1 MSNNKQKIKVLMAMF
16 VVLAM
21 VLSAF
26 VIVNQTPSGIPAQS
40 GQTATPA
47 GSSPFTP
54 SEQAK
59 LITELGNGVS
69 FPLGPVTVSLPKAIN
84 PLYTNETSPT
94 GYISL
99 VENSTAGQLP
109 YSVILGANF
118 AGGLPPYNYTWSVMG
133 VTYYGQFVAHTFDS
147 PGSYVVTVT
156 VEDQAFHTV
165 KASYTVSVSSSLVLT
180 STATNSTGISISG
193 QSSFSNVQVLNAG
206 LNTPVKFNGT
216 VSGGVGAPIVYYK
229 FGDSNNVV
237 GTTVPVTG
245 TFSFSHTYTQAGFYI
260 ATIFAKDSDGAISPV
275 DHFEINVTPVP
286 LSATFAISST
296 TPGYPGPYPVTA
308 LMTFDITISGSVGP
322 YTYNVSFGDSTFLSP
337 VGTTLTPG
345 TFTVTHSYDKVGY
358 YTANLTVT
366 SGNGQVVKE
375 SLYFKVVLELLKNQE
390 LRIGPTSTTA
400 TSTSL
405 SEVIHNGVI
414 SPFYFNTSW
423 VYGQAPFTLNITE
436 SNTTG
441 HDFNFT
447 VGTFSL
453 SMPMRTSIN
462 LSSDILGLMKTINT
476 TGTYTFVAVIIDAQG
491 AYFTNSVTLK
501 VTVPVFEVLIG
512 DAAPS
517 NHGFTQTIWV
527 NVSGIQGHLSN
538 GLYYANISYDVNWSG
553 KIIKSSTIEVTSSYN
568 YSYYNTTTSYK
579 FLAPGTYTVNAT
591 AHEINPV
598 PLANNS
604 NKITLV
610 VGIEAPLAVVYF
622 NTIPSYPAGRSGAV
636 PFTPHFIINVTGGNG
651 TLTYR
656 LNITPKTGFT
666 PTPKIQ
672 TLTES
677 GSFPSFYLNFTN
689 DMTTF
694 IKNGTYS
701 VQFVLWSNTSSSSKF
716 QYVNFTIFA
725 FPPKALSVTYKLAP
739 NLIYLETNLLSLA
752 IGPNNS
758 TEVSINMTGGEAP
771 YSISVFFGNYYSAT
785 GNTNVTLADFSH
797 DYFNKTM
804 SIPENFTFD
813 LTYTAAG
820 SYNISVVIHSLYGNY
835 SYVRTLVVV
844 PAPVLSIEASGGSA
858 PTYITA
864 YGSARGGAQ
873 PYLNESITINGVT
886 TSGYNAS
893 VFVMSPGTYTVHFY
907 IRDHNGYMWMVST
920 VVTIAPAVVSPA
932 QVVSARMSVYF
943 NGTLYETLQADW
955 NDTGTLNATFLLPNL
970 ASSTEFSV
978 NVSYSYTLWVPID
991 FEGPDFGLY
1000 YYNVYSPTPYNKVP
1014 MKLTEIAGGI
1024 LSSTVSPSGN
1034 VQLQTM
1040 ISGVWHT
1047 VNLTKTELG
1056 DSYANIS
1063 GNQVTIMDQGA
1074 KIVGDLNSMNAT
1086 IKAIDG
1092 NVVTLNS
1099 SIGPL
1104 VTTMKSLDANITTAA
1119 ASINSLNGSIVS
1131 IKTSVGTLSGTVTSV
1146 SNGVANIETS
1156 VGNLTAPVNAIK
1168 TKVNSLSSSLSDDLL
1183 FLIVVIVLVIIT
1195 LALVTVLYGR
1205 VNKLSKA
1212 SEQLNKQQQ
1221 LDQLNKQPPKQ

>member
-26 VIVNQTPSGIPAQS
+26 VIVNQAPSGTTAQS

-84 PLYTNETSPT
+84 PLYTNETSPI
-94 GYISL
+94 GSILL

-109 YSVILGANF
+109 YSVILEAYF
-118 AGGLPPYNYTWSVMG
+118 TGGLPPYNYTWSVMG
-133 VTYYGQFVAHTFDS
+133 ATYYGQFVAHTFDS
-147 PGSYVVTVT
+147 PGSYVVTV
-156 VEDQAFHTV
+156 VVQDQAFHKV
-165 KASYTVSVSSSLVLT
+165 AASYTVTVSSSLVLT
-180 STATNSTGISISG
+180 STATNSTGVSISG
-193 QSSFSNVQVLNAG
+193 QSSFSNVQVLKAG
-206 LNTPVKFNGT
+206 INTPVKFKGT
-216 VSGGVGAPIVYYK
+216 VSGGSGTPVVYYK
-229 FGDSNNVV
+229 FGDANNAI
-237 GTTVPVTG
+237 GSTVPVLGVFT
-245 TFSFSHTYTQAGFYI
+245 FSHTYTQAGFYI

-286 LSATFAISST
+286 LSATFTISSS

-308 LMTFDITISGSVGP
+308 LMTFDITISGAVGP
-322 YTYNVSFGDSTFLSP
+322 YTYNVSFGDSTFLTP
-337 VGTTLTPG
+337 VGSTPVPG
-345 TFTVTHSYDKVGY
+345 TFSVTHSYDKIGF

-366 SGNGQVVKE
+366 SGNGQVVE
-375 SLYFKVVLELLKNQE
+375 QSLYFQVVLKPLKSQE

-405 SEVIHNGVI
+405 SEVIHNGAI

-436 SNTTG
+436 SNSTG

-453 SMPMRTSIN
+453 SQPIRTSIN
-462 LSSDILGLMKTINT
+462 LSSTISGLMKTINT

-501 VTVPVFEVLIG
+501 VTVPVFKVLIG
-512 DAAPS
+512 DNSPT

-538 GLYYANISYDVNWSG
+538 GVYYANITYEVNWSG
-553 KIIKSSTIEVTSSYN
+553 KVISSSIIEVKASYN

-579 FLAPGTYTVNAT
+579 FLSQGIYTVNAT

-622 NTIPSYPAGRSGAV
+622 NTIPSYPAGRSGSV

-651 TLTYR
+651 TLSYI
-656 LNITPKTGFT
+656 LNITPKTGFSPT
-666 PTPKIQ
+666 PTLQK
-672 TLTES
+672 LSES
-677 GSFPSFYLNFTN
+677 GSSPSFYLNFTN

-694 IKNGTYS
+694 TKPGTYS
-701 VQFVLWSNTSSSSKF
+701 VQFILWSNTSSSSKF

-725 FPPKALSVTYKLAP
+725 FPPKALNVAYKLSP
-739 NLIYLETNLLSLA
+739 NLIYLETNILSLA

-758 TEVSINMTGGEAP
+758 TEVSINITGGEAP
-771 YSISVFFGNYYSAT
+771 YSISVFLGNYFTAT
-785 GNTNVTLADFSH
+785 GTNTSGGTFSH

-804 SIPENFTFD
+804 SVPENFTFD

-820 SYNISVVIHSLYGNY
+820 SYNISVAVHSNYGNY

-844 PAPVLSIEASGGSA
+844 PAPVLSVETSGGNA

-873 PYLNESITINGVT
+873 PYLGESITINGVT
-886 TSGYNAS
+886 TYGYNAS
-893 VFVMSPGTYTVHFY
+893 VFVTASGTYTVTFS
-907 IRDHNGYMWMVST
+907 ITDHNGYKWSVHT
-920 VVTIAPAVVSPA
+920 TVTIAPAVVSPA

-970 ASSTEFSV
+970 ASSTVFSV
-978 NVSYSYTLWVPID
+978 NVSYSYTLWVPS
-991 FEGPDFGLY
+991 GLY

-1024 LSSTVSPSGN
+1024 LTSTVSPSNN

-1063 GNQVTIMDQGA
+1063 GNQITIMDQGA

-1086 IKAIDG
+1086 INAIDG